1 MSYARGGQ
9 CFIAR
14 GHMRNLRGPRIA
26 LKYLGDSLPLSL
38 SLHAIDP
45 NYLHHPPVDGV
56 MYGWPHTAGQG
67 HTKGRMRPASPTLPR
82 SVLREVLLAPVKKT
96 KCSTLDS
103 AREETLTDLELPV
116 KVVQRGGGDGVCSE
130 EQSSADLQLSGS
142 QHAEHHVCMAA
153 TQT

>member
-1 MSYARGGQ
+1 MLYCKGSHEEPERA
-9 CFIAR
+9 
-14 GHMRNLRGPRIA
+14 
-26 LKYLGDSLPLSL
+26 KD
-38 SLHAIDP
+38 
-45 NYLHHPPVDGV
+45 
-56 MYGWPHTAGQG
+56 GQG
-67 HTKGRMRPASPTLPR
+67 HTKGRMWPAGPTLPR
-82 SVLREVLLAPVKKT
+82 SVLREVLLAPVK